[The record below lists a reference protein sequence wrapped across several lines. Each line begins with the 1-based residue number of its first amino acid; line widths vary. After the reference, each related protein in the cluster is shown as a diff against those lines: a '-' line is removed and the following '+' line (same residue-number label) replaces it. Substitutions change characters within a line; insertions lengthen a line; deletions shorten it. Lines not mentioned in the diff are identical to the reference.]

1 MAQDEI
7 GRVFLALGD
16 PTRRDLVARLA
27 EGDAS
32 VGELAE
38 PYAMSLQAVSK
49 HVAVLEGAGLVT
61 KTADAQRRTVHLEG
75 QVLALATGWL
85 ERYRRRAE
93 ERYARLDEVLA
104 EEGSGGTDGI
114 PGPGHE
120 YPGGVMTRKTQIE
133 ARTELPTIRV
143 EREFAASMARVFRA
157 HTDPELVALWI
168 GPRSVTTTVDE
179 WDCRPGGAW
188 RYTATADGER
198 HEFRGCFHDVRPA
211 DGVLVQ
217 TFSYAGFPD
226 SVVLDRLQL
235 TELEA
240 GRTRLVTVSHFE
252 DFTARDQMLASDMET
267 GVSEGYDKLDDLLR
281 QGDSHD

>member
-7 GRVFLALGD
+7 GRVFLALAD

-114 PGPGHE
+114 PAPD
-120 YPGGVMTRKTQIE
+120 TNTQE
-133 ARTELPTIRV
+133 A
-143 EREFAASMARVFRA
+143 S
-157 HTDPELVALWI
+157 
-168 GPRSVTTTVDE
+168 
-179 WDCRPGGAW
+179 
-188 RYTATADGER
+188 
-198 HEFRGCFHDVRPA
+198 
-211 DGVLVQ
+211 
-217 TFSYAGFPD
+217 
-226 SVVLDRLQL
+226 
-235 TELEA
+235 
-240 GRTRLVTVSHFE
+240 
-252 DFTARDQMLASDMET
+252 
-267 GVSEGYDKLDDLLR
+267 
-281 QGDSHD
+281 